1 MNYFQKGN
9 ELYHTQNYKK
19 AIDMYKKS
27 ANEKINEA
35 SSLYNVAVCL
45 IKLKNYNKAISFLCC
60 AIEKDAQSKY
70 FFNLAY
76 CHSMLNNKQK
86 ALLYFNTAWALN
98 PEDTDCEKAINFILN
113 QYKK

>member
-9 ELYHTQNYKK
+9 ELYNIQNYKK
-19 AIDMYKKS
+19 AIDMYKK
-27 ANEKINEA
+27 AADEKINEA
-35 SSLYNVAVCL
+35 SSLYNAAVCL
-45 IKLKNYNKAISFLCC
+45 IKLKNYKKAISFLSC

-76 CHSMLNNKQK
+76 CYSMLNNRQK
-86 ALLYFNTAWALN
+86 ALIYFNTAWALN
-98 PEDTDCEKAINFILN
+98 HQDTDCEKAINFILN